1 MRSCYRPNRS
11 RAAPRFRPRRQPPA
25 RLCLHPRHRGLTRR
39 TAGCDLQSRMF
50 TPRLLQDPA
59 TGSATAALA
68 GLLAE
73 LGSGPEVRLRVGQ
86 GGDMGRSSLLAARG
100 PAHG

>member
-1 MRSCYRPNRS
+1 
-11 RAAPRFRPRRQPPA
+11 
-25 RLCLHPRHRGLTRR
+25 
-39 TAGCDLQSRMF
+39 MF

-86 GGDMGRSSLLAARG
+86 GGDMGRSSLLAARARRMDSWIRAFVG
-100 PAHG
+100 GRCAARFEGSFVLAGAQACTA